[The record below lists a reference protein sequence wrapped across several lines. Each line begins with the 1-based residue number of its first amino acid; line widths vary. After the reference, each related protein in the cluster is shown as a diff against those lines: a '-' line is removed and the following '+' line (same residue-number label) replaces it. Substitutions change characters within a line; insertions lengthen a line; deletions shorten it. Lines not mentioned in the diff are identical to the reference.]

1 MHQVHKALYSKLF
14 RTVNCSFTTLFLLGV
29 IEQRFG
35 TSDITAL
42 GGLAKS
48 VPVLSG
54 FFLSGG
60 MASLLD
66 CRGCPDLLANF
77 LPSRFIPRRASH
89 CCGRSTWHH
98 FKNNLINRC
107 ICIKSNTASNIR

>member
-1 MHQVHKALYSKLF
+1 MHQVHKALYSSCF
-14 RTVNCSFTTLFLLGV
+14 ARFNCGLTLFLLGV

-54 FFLSGG
+54 FS
-60 MASLLD
+60 
-66 CRGCPDLLANF
+66 
-77 LPSRFIPRRASH
+77 
-89 CCGRSTWHH
+89 
-98 FKNNLINRC
+98 
-107 ICIKSNTASNIR
+107 